1 MLIGV
6 CNDQIYI
13 SKSYTGGIVVLS
25 AKVDLL
31 HTDEIR
37 ELVVNPIPKSYNE
50 DNKSPFFLVTSGEL
64 KKLVG
69 NCLVRIGF
77 TLL

>member
-1 MLIGV
+1 M
-6 CNDQIYI
+6 
-13 SKSYTGGIVVLS
+13 
-25 AKVDLL
+25 KVDLL
-31 HTDEIR
+31 HTDEIG